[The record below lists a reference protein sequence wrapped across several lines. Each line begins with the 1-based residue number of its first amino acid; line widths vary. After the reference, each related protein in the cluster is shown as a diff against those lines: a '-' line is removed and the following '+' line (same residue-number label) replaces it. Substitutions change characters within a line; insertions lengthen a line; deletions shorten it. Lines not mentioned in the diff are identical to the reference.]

1 MVGGRDVSVDLLST
15 ASTQAK
21 YNNTLP
27 LPVPPLLKHAVLF
40 FFSQPAVTRIPRA
53 GWLGD
58 QRRPGSWG
66 QAVRDRG
73 RAGRPGFDEYGPAV
87 RGESC
92 FPVGLLKG
100 VGGGKKSSSRG
111 RRNRLTVREQ
121 KRFFCVGVGI
131 PFTPLPPRSPAS
143 VQDGTCQ
150 AIDMFPMPSVRGTA
164 FDNHT
169 YHAIDVFPMPLRW

>member
-27 LPVPPLLKHAVLF
+27 LPIPPLLKHAVLF

-100 VGGGKKSSSRG
+100 C
-111 RRNRLTVREQ
+111 RRRQEIFLEGQAKQIDCPRTET
-121 KRFFCVGVGI
+121 FFLYWGWDPI
-131 PFTPLPPRSPAS
+131 HTPS
-143 VQDGTCQ
+143 
-150 AIDMFPMPSVRGTA
+150 TA
-164 FDNHT
+164 FSCQCSRRYLSGDR
-169 YHAIDVFPMPLRW
+169 YVSHAVGKGDGF